1 MGMSWDFTNYT
12 FSFLVSL
19 IGTILG
25 ICYPLF
31 LENIRKIDDQYQ
43 STVLAKRFQEAPV
56 FKLYRLLLITAIIIS
71 FLAPFIM
78 LFSDNSIVNI
88 GVETIHCL
96 FVLALV
102 FVMLYMFRVIQTYY
116 NPDDL
121 SRLLFECPNSQ
132 HLPVDRELLM
142 ASVDLMRY
150 SCERNNMDVY
160 RISKGYLVNAATLE
174 QIPVGYEYYNLSSL
188 LQDTFIRIT
197 DLSTDETLKP
207 LCYDNILV
215 QVYYNIFCKGF
226 NGENNYATI
235 WHSLNKIMESEN
247 TEWFQQYWSA
257 AISYCGLIVKNLRSD
272 ASEHVFENQAR
283 FLEFH
288 HALGAMLVYQRK
300 NDWLHYILTTD
311 NVSPRKFDLIPGS
324 LNQIFFHMVG
334 FEHLSDRPWE
344 LTGKYQM
351 NGISNDVNSDQTILL
366 QLYRY
371 FTLLIMRLYSY
382 NDYNIGYC
390 DPMQLPNIDGYD
402 LKIKGF
408 KRNCGTDCSY
418 CKLLV

>member
-56 FKLYRLLLITAIIIS
+56 FKLYRLLLIAAIIIS

-88 GVETIHCL
+88 GLETIHCL

-121 SRLLFECPNSQ
+121 SRLLFECPKSQ
-132 HLPVDRELLM
+132 HVPVDRELLM

-160 RISKGYLVNAATLE
+160 RISKGYLVNAAT
-174 QIPVGYEYYNLSSL
+174 
-188 LQDTFIRIT
+188 
-197 DLSTDETLKP
+197 
-207 LCYDNILV
+207 
-215 QVYYNIFCKGF
+215 
-226 NGENNYATI
+226 
-235 WHSLNKIMESEN
+235 
-247 TEWFQQYWSA
+247 
-257 AISYCGLIVKNLRSD
+257 
-272 ASEHVFENQAR
+272 
-283 FLEFH
+283 
-288 HALGAMLVYQRK
+288 
-300 NDWLHYILTTD
+300 
-311 NVSPRKFDLIPGS
+311 
-324 LNQIFFHMVG
+324 
-334 FEHLSDRPWE
+334 
-344 LTGKYQM
+344 
-351 NGISNDVNSDQTILL
+351 
-366 QLYRY
+366 
-371 FTLLIMRLYSY
+371 
-382 NDYNIGYC
+382 
-390 DPMQLPNIDGYD
+390 
-402 LKIKGF
+402 
-408 KRNCGTDCSY
+408 
-418 CKLLV
+418 